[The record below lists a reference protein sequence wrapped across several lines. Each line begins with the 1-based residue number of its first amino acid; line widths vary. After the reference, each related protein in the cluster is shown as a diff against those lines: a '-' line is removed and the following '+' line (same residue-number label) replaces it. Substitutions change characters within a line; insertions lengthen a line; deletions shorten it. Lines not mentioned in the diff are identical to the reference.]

1 MALPFQ
7 HEDGTVKCSSSFKIK
22 KKRSSGVTPGM
33 LPSPENRDKR
43 ERGVK
48 ENVKRKG
55 GSMFVKSFKVVD
67 AAESKRSSDHQAL
80 VTWDMLV
87 LDFRCDYIDT

>member
-1 MALPFQ
+1 VFLIIQDQKSAPVVLRLACCQ
-7 HEDGTVKCSSSFKIK
+7 I
-22 KKRSSGVTPGM
+22 
-33 LPSPENRDKR
+33 PENRDKR

>member
-1 MALPFQ
+1 M
-7 HEDGTVKCSSSFKIK
+7 
-22 KKRSSGVTPGM
+22 
-33 LPSPENRDKR
+33 R

-55 GSMFVKSFKVVD
+55 ESMFVKSFKVVD

-87 LDFRCDYIDT
+87 LDFGCDLIDT